1 MPARYNPPPTWP
13 APPAGWSPPPG
24 WRPPASW
31 PPPPPGWQL
40 WIEEPVQPRW
50 ARTVARVYLGPAH
63 TAPKRKVIRA
73 GLLSVLTLAVL
84 TAPFRGPAP
93 APVAAGLPVVTAM
106 PTPYG
111 TIGPALPPVVATAP
125 ALPVPATVTATVT
138 VIVMPDLA
146 GRNGA
151 EARTLLQDL
160 GVRAVTLE
168 ATNGK
173 SVIAASQWTVAGQ
186 SHPVG
191 TRLLADTA
199 VTLRVQR
206 PVAPPPSTAPP
217 PPAITPP
224 PPARHT
230 RPADPPPPSAQR
242 TRPADPPPA
251 DPPPAQQTT
260 PPPPAG
266 DDPHFATCKEANA
279 HGYSDYQRG
288 VDAEYDWYDDRDGDG
303 WVCERR

>member
-1 MPARYNPPPTWP
+1 
-13 APPAGWSPPPG
+13 
-24 WRPPASW
+24 
-31 PPPPPGWQL
+31 
-40 WIEEPVQPRW
+40 
-50 ARTVARVYLGPAH
+50 PAH

-73 GLLSVLTLAVL
+73 GLLGVLTLAVL

-93 APVAAGLPVVTAM
+93 APVATGLPAMTAM

-111 TIGPALPPVVATAP
+111 TAGPAQPPVVATAP
-125 ALPVPATVTATVT
+125 ALPVPVTVTATVT

-151 EARTLLQDL
+151 EARTLLQSL
-160 GVRAVTLE
+160 GVRTVTLE
-168 ATNGK
+168 ATNGEP
-173 SVIAASQWTVAGQ
+173 VTGAFRWTVAGQ
-186 SHPVG
+186 SHPAG
-191 TRLLADTA
+191 THLAADTA
-199 VTLRVQR
+199 VTLRMQR
-206 PVAPPPSTAPP
+206 PAAPPPSTAPP

-230 RPADPPPPSAQR
+230 QPADPPPPPAQR
-242 TRPADPPPA
+242 TRPADPPQARRTQPADPPPA

-266 DDPHFATCKEANA
+266 DDPRFATCKEANA